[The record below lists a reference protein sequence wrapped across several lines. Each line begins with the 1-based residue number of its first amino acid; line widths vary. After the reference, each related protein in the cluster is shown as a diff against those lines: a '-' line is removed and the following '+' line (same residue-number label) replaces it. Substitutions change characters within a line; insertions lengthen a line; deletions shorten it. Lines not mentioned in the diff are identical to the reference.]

1 MAKQAA
7 ASRTSTTPKKRR
19 ESVKPAPALV
29 VTPVAIPTPPP
40 SHEAISRRA
49 FELYE
54 MRGGVGGDE
63 VSDWLRAESEL
74 ASVQL

>member
-1 MAKQAA
+1 MAKQAT

-19 ESVKPAPALV
+19 DSARPAPALV
-29 VTPVAIPTPPP
+29 VTPLATPAPLP
-40 SHEAISRRA
+40 SHEAIARRA

-63 VSDWLRAESEL
+63 MSDWLRAETEL
-74 ASVQL
+74 ATAQI